1 MAKEIERK
9 FLVAHQAWR
18 ESVNTIHVYRQ
29 GYLSYDSERTV
40 RVRATEVTGYLTI
53 KGITEGLTRDE
64 FEYEIPLADA
74 LALLQ
79 LCERPAVE
87 KKRYIVPNGAH
98 VWEVD
103 VFEGVNEGLVVAE
116 IELGSEDEAFDKP
129 NWLGNEVSG
138 DRKYSN
144 SALSL
149 HPFKDWSND

>member
-40 RVRATEVTGYLTI
+40 RVRATEITGYLTI

-79 LCERPAVE
+79 LCERPAIE

>member
-29 GYLSYDSERTV
+29 GYLSYDSERTA

-79 LCERPAVE
+79 LCERPAIE

>member
-79 LCERPAVE
+79 LCERPAIE

-144 SALSL
+144 SALRL

>member
-29 GYLSYDSERTV
+29 GCLSYDSERTV

-79 LCERPAVE
+79 LCERPAIE

>member
-9 FLVAHQAWR
+9 FLVAHGAWR
-18 ESVNTIHVYRQ
+18 ENIAEVHVFRQ
-29 GYLSYDSERTV
+29 GYLNYDSLRTV
-40 RVRATEVTGYLTI
+40 RVRASEVTGYLTI

-64 FEYEIPLADA
+64 FEYEIPLSDA

-79 LCERPAVE
+79 LCEHPAIE
-87 KKRYIVPNGAH
+87 KKRYIVPNGPH

-103 VFEGVNEGLVVAE
+103 VFEGANDGLVVAE
-116 IELGSEDEAFDKP
+116 IELGSEDEAFIKP

-149 HPFKDWSND
+149 HPYKNWSND

>member
-103 VFEGVNEGLVVAE
+103 VFEGINEGLVVAE

>member
-103 VFEGVNEGLVVAE
+103 VFEGVNEGLIVAE

>member
-18 ESVNTIHVYRQ
+18 ESVNTIHVFRQ

-40 RVRATEVTGYLTI
+40 RVRATEVTGYVTI

-79 LCERPAVE
+79 LCERPAIE

>member
-1 MAKEIERK
+1 MSKEIERK
-9 FLVAHQAWR
+9 FLVAHDAWR

-103 VFEGVNEGLVVAE
+103 VFEGVNEGLVLAE

>member
-1 MAKEIERK
+1 MAKEIECK

-79 LCERPAVE
+79 LCERPAIE

>member
-18 ESVNTIHVYRQ
+18 ESVNTIHVFRQ

-79 LCERPAVE
+79 LCERPAIE

-98 VWEVD
+98 AWEVD

>member
-18 ESVNTIHVYRQ
+18 ESVNTIHVFRQ

-74 LALLQ
+74 SALLQ
-79 LCERPAVE
+79 LCERPAIE

>member
-18 ESVNTIHVYRQ
+18 DGVNTIHVYRQ

-79 LCERPAVE
+79 LCERPAIE

>member
-18 ESVNTIHVYRQ
+18 ESVNTIHVFKQ

-79 LCERPAVE
+79 LCERPAIE

-98 VWEVD
+98 DWEVD

-116 IELGSEDEAFDKP
+116 IELGSEDEAFEKP
-129 NWLGNEVSG
+129 SWLGNEVSG

-149 HPFKDWSND
+149 HPFKNWSND

>member
-79 LCERPAVE
+79 LCERPAIE

-98 VWEVD
+98 VGEVD

>member
-18 ESVNTIHVYRQ
+18 ESVNTIHVFRQ

-79 LCERPAVE
+79 LCERPAIE

-129 NWLGNEVSG
+129 NWLGNEVSS

-144 SALSL
+144 SELSL

>member
-74 LALLQ
+74 LALCQ

>member
-18 ESVNTIHVYRQ
+18 ESVNTIHVFRQ

-79 LCERPAVE
+79 LCERPAIE
-87 KKRYIVPNGAH
+87 KKRYIVSNGAH

>member
-18 ESVNTIHVYRQ
+18 ESVNTLHVFRQ

-79 LCERPAVE
+79 LCERPAIE

>member
-149 HPFKDWSND
+149 NPFKDWSND

>member
-9 FLVAHQAWR
+9 FLVAHQVWR
-18 ESVNTIHVYRQ
+18 ESVNTIHVFRQ

-79 LCERPAVE
+79 LCERPAIE

>member
-79 LCERPAVE
+79 LCERPAIE

-116 IELGSEDEAFDKP
+116 IELGREDEAFDKP

>member
-79 LCERPAVE
+79 LCERPAIE

-98 VWEVD
+98 VGEVD

-116 IELGSEDEAFDKP
+116 IELGSEDEAVDKP

>member
-1 MAKEIERK
+1 
-9 FLVAHQAWR
+9 
-18 ESVNTIHVYRQ
+18 
-29 GYLSYDSERTV
+29 V

-79 LCERPAVE
+79 LCERPAIE

-129 NWLGNEVSG
+129 NWLGNEVSS

-144 SALSL
+144 SELSL

>member
-18 ESVNTIHVYRQ
+18 ESVNTIHVFRQ
-29 GYLSYDSERTV
+29 GYLSYGSERTV

-79 LCERPAVE
+79 LCERPAIE

>member
-40 RVRATEVTGYLTI
+40 RVRATEITGYLTI

-79 LCERPAVE
+79 LCERPAIE

-116 IELGSEDEAFDKP
+116 IELGREDEAFDKP